1 MGIGRFLQERDLK
14 KDLKKIEQFP
24 DDAKQELKTAV
35 HHAEGFIEIKLKI
48 PVSEILESENFHV
61 VENVGWGKTPMLINT
76 QIRIPLMRKMHQGDP
91 SSISMY
97 FGVSIILHSIRAI
110 MDYEYNQ
117 NKKLLFWCQKLWYEF
132 SADDISNIP
141 PRFRGSA

>member
-14 KDLKKIEQFP
+14 KDLEKIEQFSA
-24 DDAKQELKTAV
+24 DVKEELKTAV
-35 HHAEGFIEIKLKI
+35 HHAEGFIELKLKI
-48 PVSEILESENFHV
+48 PVSEILESENYHI
-61 VENVGWGKTPMLINT
+61 VENVGWGKAPMLINT
-76 QIRIPLMRKMHQGDP
+76 QLRIPLMRKMHQGDP
-91 SSISMY
+91 ASTSMY

-132 SADDISNIP
+132 SSDDIENIP
-141 PRFRGSA
+141 TRFRGSA